1 MRARLTP
8 ARLGRWLPVV
18 VAALLLA
25 VVAATGGF
33 RAAPP
38 VGVRSFAPDE
48 RVELRRWVLAVR
60 QVELVDTT
68 YYGSPAPPTLRVRLS
83 ATWTGE
89 ESTFGPGPGLVG
101 VVVPD
106 GPAPS
111 ADPSTAEVDGYTN
124 GFDPDVERPLVL
136 EATWPD
142 GATETEQRRPSP
154 GNVLVVLADE
164 RPSENFLFGDEW
176 STTRPIGHVRVPVQD
191 RRTR

>member
-8 ARLGRWLPVV
+8 ASLGRWLPVV

-38 VGVRSFAPDE
+38 VGVRAFSPGE
-48 RVELRRWVLAVR
+48 RVELRRWVLVV
-60 QVELVDTT
+60 QSVELVDTT
-68 YYGSPAPPTLRVRLS
+68 SYDSPAPPTFRVRLS

-89 ESTFGPGPGLVG
+89 ESTYAPGPGLIG
-101 VVVPD
+101 VVVPE

-111 ADPSTAEVDGYTN
+111 ADLSSTEVDGYSD

-136 EATWPD
+136 ETTWPA
-142 GATETEQRRPSP
+142 GATETEPHRPSP
-154 GNVLVVLADE
+154 GSVLVVLADE
-164 RPSENFLFGDEW
+164 RPSENFLFANEW
-176 STTRPIGHVRVPVQD
+176 STTGPVGHVRVPVLD
-191 RRTR
+191 RRAR